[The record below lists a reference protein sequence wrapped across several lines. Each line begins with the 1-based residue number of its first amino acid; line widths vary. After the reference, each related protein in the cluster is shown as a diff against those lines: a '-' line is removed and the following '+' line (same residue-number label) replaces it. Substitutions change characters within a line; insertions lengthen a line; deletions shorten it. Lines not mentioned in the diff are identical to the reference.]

1 MYQHSLLHTHSTSS
15 RVVAVILAGG
25 MGERVG
31 TDRPKQYIEMD
42 GESILH
48 HTLRMFYG
56 MVDALVVVCSAD
68 WHSYILNGMP
78 DIPGRPELRFAEAG
92 ATGFESLCSG
102 IFSLTD
108 ETDDTWIM
116 VHDAVR
122 PLVSQGIIRDNIRV
136 AREKGNAITAVDI
149 YETLLYAPEGDG
161 VVQSMRRRENM
172 FRAQTPQ
179 TFTLGTFRKMIL
191 EARKFCIHDAQSVC
205 TLAHQLGYELHI
217 SRGDLS
223 NFKITT
229 PSDLELYRKLK

>member
-1 MYQHSLLHTHSTSS
+1 MAL
-15 RVVAVILAGG
+15 ILAGG
-25 MGERVG
+25 MGERVRP
-31 TDRPKQYIEMD
+31 DRPKQYIEVD

-56 MVDALVVVCSAD
+56 MVDALVVVCSKD
-68 WHSYILNGMP
+68 WQSYILEGMP
-78 DIPGRPELRFAEAG
+78 NLPGKPELRFAEAG

-102 IFSLTD
+102 IASLTD
-108 ETDDTWIM
+108 VADDTWIM

-122 PLVSQGIIRDNIRV
+122 PLVSQSIINDNIRV

-149 YETLLYAPEGDG
+149 YEALLYAPEGDG

-191 EARKFCIHDAQSVC
+191 EARRFCIHDAQSVC
-205 TLAHQLGYELHI
+205 TLASQLGYELHI
-217 SRGDLS
+217 SRGEFS

-229 PSDLELYRKLK
+229 PSDVELYQRLK